1 MANKSLFA
9 SQRGG
14 MVPATDVRNKEGA
27 PAYAMEPRHQL
38 AQIAV
43 TGTLNQTF
51 YANAGEQLED
61 ILLAAM
67 ECEPEFVAKTAIYA
81 RQRGYMKDTPALLLA
96 WLSML
101 QTPDFGVAFNRVV
114 DNGKML
120 RNFVQ
125 IMRSGVTGRTS
136 LGTRPKRMV
145 KDWLEKASDLE
156 IMRAAVG
163 QSPSLADVIK
173 MVHPHPTN
181 ASREALYGYL
191 IGKPHDVLALPEI
204 VREFEAFKADRSR
217 PLPDVPF
224 QMLTA
229 LPLTKKQW
237 AAIGQK
243 AGWHMLRMNLASIA
257 RHDAFSVNGFESH
270 VAKRL
275 RDPKAI
281 AKARVLPYCSWW
293 PMR

>member
-1 MANKSLFA
+1 
-9 SQRGG
+9 
-14 MVPATDVRNKEGA
+14 
-27 PAYAMEPRHQL
+27 MEPRHRL

-51 YANAGEQLED
+51 YADAAEQLD
-61 ILLAAM
+61 GILEAAM

-101 QTPDFGVAFNRVV
+101 QTPDFGLAFERVV

-125 IMRSGVTGRTS
+125 IMRSGATGRTS

-145 KDWLEKASDLE
+145 KEWLEKASDLE

-191 IGKPHDVLALPEI
+191 I
-204 VREFEAFKADRSR
+204 
-217 PLPDVPF
+217 
-224 QMLTA
+224 
-229 LPLTKKQW
+229 
-237 AAIGQK
+237 
-243 AGWHMLRMNLASIA
+243 
-257 RHDAFSVNGFESH
+257 
-270 VAKRL
+270 
-275 RDPKAI
+275 
-281 AKARVLPYCSWW
+281 
-293 PMR
+293 